1 MKQGAVYSGE
11 NLREISMP
19 IGGIGSGSIGL
30 AGNGRLVDWEIANRP
45 NKGGNNEHTFFAVKA
60 EKTAPVS
67 IRACC
72 RAIVPRI

>member
-45 NKGGNNEHTFFAVKA
+45 NKGGNNGHTFFAVKA
-60 EKTAPVS
+60 EKNG
-67 IRACC
+67 ACMDA
-72 RAIVPRI
+72 RVLQGDSFR